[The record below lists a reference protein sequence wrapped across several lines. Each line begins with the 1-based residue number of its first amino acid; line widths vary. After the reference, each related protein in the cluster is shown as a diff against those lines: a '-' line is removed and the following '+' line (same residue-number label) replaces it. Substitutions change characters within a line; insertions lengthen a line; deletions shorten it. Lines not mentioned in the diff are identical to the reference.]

1 MKISLKQKIIIILLF
16 ATGFMLNSCKKS
28 LFTTVK
34 VTYAVKVKAGN
45 KVVINCNNDY
55 YFDSKTRKPIEWT
68 SDGSTWKTD
77 HFVYQE
83 EEYYL
88 KVDYVDSTQAIE
100 DNYKVQI
107 FYNDTIPVASSITDH
122 AVPSIEFSGTVKE
135 L

>member
-1 MKISLKQKIIIILLF
+1 MKNLVIILFILTGSIII
-16 ATGFMLNSCKKS
+16 NSCKKD

-34 VTYAVKVKAGN
+34 VTYVVKVKAGN
-45 KVVINCNNDY
+45 TVVINCNNDY
-55 YFDSKTRKPIEWT
+55 YFDNNTRKPITWV
-68 SDGSTWKTD
+68 SNGSTWSSD
-77 HFVYQE
+77 HFVTKE
-83 EEYYL
+83 EPYYL
-88 KVDYVDSTQAIE
+88 KVDYIDSTKATE